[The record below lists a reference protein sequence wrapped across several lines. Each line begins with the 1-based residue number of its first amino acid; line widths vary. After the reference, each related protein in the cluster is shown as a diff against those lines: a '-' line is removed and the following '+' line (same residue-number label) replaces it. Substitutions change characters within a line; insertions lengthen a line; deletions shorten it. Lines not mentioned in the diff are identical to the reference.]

1 MDTTT
6 TRREWSAAI
15 AALFPESDECVFPLI
30 ERAIDKEVASTACE
44 AQLWREESLMV
55 DLVGEF
61 VRAASA
67 KPLAKLAPL
76 VREIMKEA
84 KKKEDLEGEALTRW
98 LVACSEKM
106 FKAVLEVIDDSPSLV
121 KRAIKHLYLA
131 AKERF
136 PAFEFRAVG
145 ALVGLR
151 CYCPAIVSPELYN
164 LVKPGKEISIVARKA
179 LVKIAK
185 LLQNVFNETGVE
197 EDATSPELSQNFI
210 RSCIP
215 KFHSTIFMITEGRR
229 LSDSD
234 INGSGNLPGSIGQ
247 AQDAD
252 GEPTSPSALSSGM
265 KSLGRK
271 SLFSTKKRTKFS
283 TGGGSSGGG
292 GVSGGDA
299 ELTNLN
305 NSELVSP
312 RSPRNEPA
320 LMPFA
325 ASDGLVQLHPPGP
338 HVMARLAIV
347 RSADD
352 LGREEHIRASRQQT
366 RFLLSSLSPS
376 GSSDDEDTED
386 SNCSATSSSSS
397 GGGNESS
404 EDSMTMGNGNGNGNG
419 RVYKQLSRSSGTATA
434 PDSGVGLIKRPTRF
448 PVLDSDPP
456 ARSQSADSLL
466 TSSVDATVLAKWSYK
481 ELVEYLH
488 KTGFSEDT
496 RHAIK
501 KGKVSGEALLKLENA
516 SLHALGIGKLGE
528 RKRLLKLI
536 REAGEYS
543 SFAFLDRVDMVEWSA
558 EEVARWAGVNGFEEY
573 QGLIVSRG
581 VTGAQ
586 LMRMDHVQLSDIG
599 ITKWGHRQRILR
611 LIDEARAC
619 VISPRSKNR
628 VTVWTTGEVLN
639 WLKATGMEQY
649 QSIFSAERVAGAE
662 LLQLTEPMLVQMGV
676 TSLGHRKRLLRNIAT
691 LQAGGEVNCV

>member
-1 MDTTT
+1 MDATT

-44 AQLWREESLMV
+44 AQLWREESLMFQ
-55 DLVGEF
+55 VGKTI
-61 VRAASA
+61 RANSSASDW
-67 KPLAKLAPL
+67 LYTN
-76 VREIMKEA
+76 RA

-292 GVSGGDA
+292 GMDKAEESALTEGG
-299 ELTNLN
+299 EVTMYLLT
-305 NSELVSP
+305 
-312 RSPRNEPA
+312 R
-320 LMPFA
+320 
-325 ASDGLVQLHPPGP
+325 
-338 HVMARLAIV
+338 
-347 RSADD
+347 
-352 LGREEHIRASRQQT
+352 
-366 RFLLSSLSPS
+366 LLSIA
-376 GSSDDEDTED
+376 SS
-386 SNCSATSSSSS
+386 
-397 GGGNESS
+397 NES
-404 EDSMTMGNGNGNGNG
+404 
-419 RVYKQLSRSSGTATA
+419 VIQQILQA
-434 PDSGVGLIKRPTRF
+434 GVGLMF
-448 PVLDSDPP
+448 NGQPP
-456 ARSQSADSLL
+456 GEAK
-466 TSSVDATVLAKWSYK
+466 SSVCGRTWGPGAMAYRCSDCQMNSSSCICVDCFKHGNHEGHDYRLYSSGYGGCCDCGDPAAWKPKGASSTESTAEQNFNPEATKVFLDHVLGLLHTRMVSY
-481 ELVEYLH
+481 
-488 KTGFSEDT
+488 
-496 RHAIK
+496 
-501 KGKVSGEALLKLENA
+501 LKQEENVA
-516 SLHALGIGKLGE
+516 GIGLILTFISKGMSRHPTSFWTLSPE
-528 RKRLLKLI
+528 RRL
-536 REAGEYS
+536 
-543 SFAFLDRVDMVEWSA
+543 V
-558 EEVARWAGVNGFEEY
+558 
-573 QGLIVSRG
+573 
-581 VTGAQ
+581 
-586 LMRMDHVQLSDIG
+586 
-599 ITKWGHRQRILR
+599 
-611 LIDEARAC
+611 
-619 VISPRSKNR
+619 
-628 VTVWTTGEVLN
+628 
-639 WLKATGMEQY
+639 
-649 QSIFSAERVAGAE
+649 
-662 LLQLTEPMLVQMGV
+662 
-676 TSLGHRKRLLRNIAT
+676 
-691 LQAGGEVNCV
+691 